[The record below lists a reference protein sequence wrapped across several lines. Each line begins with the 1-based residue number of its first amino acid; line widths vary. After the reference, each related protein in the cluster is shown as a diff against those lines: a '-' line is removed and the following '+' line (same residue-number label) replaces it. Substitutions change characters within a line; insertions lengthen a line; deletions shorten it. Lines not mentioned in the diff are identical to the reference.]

1 MKIRTLGISF
11 IVGLFLLGVAVIS
24 ISLISLS
31 RTDKVQTIWQEFE
44 DTRNNKLKALVAL
57 RSEIGYGGMI
67 HRFKNFILRQR
78 KSDADA
84 IISSIGG
91 ARAALRRY
99 RSLQLNVSEDSAL
112 LNIQNTLDAYSG
124 ALNQV
129 HQLIQQKKTAEKI
142 DHIVKID
149 DKPALKA
156 LSLLETETS
165 PTKKKNLH
173 SKPLLLNELRMTMG
187 YGGLIHNFKNYI
199 LRGSPEALAKIGK
212 DTDQINALVAS
223 YQQYP
228 LSALEQKALQDILL
242 VAQSYE
248 QNLAIVQR
256 MIIEGQSA
264 RNIDRVVIVD
274 DTPALHGFDNLQ
286 RQIIFHNNDRAEQLN
301 KALNDIQLS
310 GRVIFYVTLVSFLL
324 LIVLA
329 TLLLYKQIICPISK
343 LTNIMSRLAH
353 DDLEI
358 KVFGTEQDNEIGEMA
373 RSLEVFQINAIKKR
387 QTEKYLQ
394 RTKDQL
400 EDKVEERTKALKENE
415 THLALLAKNAV
426 EGEKRLKTILNTAM
440 DSVIQI
446 DERGLIIDWNSQAES
461 MFGWTNE
468 EVIGRELHEI
478 IIPEHYRTMHIEG
491 LKHFIAIG
499 TSKIMNTRVEISA
512 LHRDAKEFPIELAI
526 SAIKHKN
533 KYQFCAFIR
542 DISDQKKAQEIIIK
556 DKESA
561 ELANQAKSE
570 FLANMSHELRT
581 PMHGILSFAAIGIKK
596 SDTATK
602 EKLQHYFSNIQTS
615 GKRLLVLLNDL
626 LDLSKLDARKME
638 MNMQQNDLTAVFEK
652 CRLEQEQRIVDSA
665 LTLQFIKP
673 SHPVTAV
680 FDEPRIA
687 QVITNLLSNAIK
699 FSPKDSLITA
709 TIEASNSQ
717 ELCFS
722 LRDEGVGIPEKE
734 LSGIFDAFVQ
744 SSKTKTKAGG
754 TGLGLAISKKI
765 IDEHGGRIW
774 AEQTSKGG
782 ALFKFVIP
790 QGSSMLDS
798 LIF

>member
-1 MKIRTLGISF
+1 
-11 IVGLFLLGVAVIS
+11 
-24 ISLISLS
+24 
-31 RTDKVQTIWQEFE
+31 
-44 DTRNNKLKALVAL
+44 
-57 RSEIGYGGMI
+57 
-67 HRFKNFILRQR
+67 
-78 KSDADA
+78 
-84 IISSIGG
+84 
-91 ARAALRRY
+91 
-99 RSLQLNVSEDSAL
+99 
-112 LNIQNTLDAYSG
+112 
-124 ALNQV
+124 
-129 HQLIQQKKTAEKI
+129 
-142 DHIVKID
+142 
-149 DKPALKA
+149 
-156 LSLLETETS
+156 
-165 PTKKKNLH
+165 
-173 SKPLLLNELRMTMG
+173 
-187 YGGLIHNFKNYI
+187 
-199 LRGSPEALAKIGK
+199 
-212 DTDQINALVAS
+212 
-223 YQQYP
+223 
-228 LSALEQKALQDILL
+228 
-242 VAQSYE
+242 
-248 QNLAIVQR
+248 
-256 MIIEGQSA
+256 
-264 RNIDRVVIVD
+264 
-274 DTPALHGFDNLQ
+274 
-286 RQIIFHNNDRAEQLN
+286 
-301 KALNDIQLS
+301 
-310 GRVIFYVTLVSFLL
+310 
-324 LIVLA
+324 
-329 TLLLYKQIICPISK
+329 
-343 LTNIMSRLAH
+343 
-353 DDLEI
+353 
-358 KVFGTEQDNEIGEMA
+358 
-373 RSLEVFQINAIKKR
+373 
-387 QTEKYLQ
+387 
-394 RTKDQL
+394 
-400 EDKVEERTKALKENE
+400 
-415 THLALLAKNAV
+415 
-426 EGEKRLKTILNTAM
+426 M